1 MVICLHGRHELRL
14 EDVAMCTNPFDLFL
28 DYGIQIKGRSKAV
41 LTFTSQLTC
50 DCEGEQLAVALRMQS
65 QRLRQQAEIP

>member
-1 MVICLHGRHELRL
+1 
-14 EDVAMCTNPFDLFL
+14 MCTNPFDLFL

-50 DCEGEQLAVALRMQS
+50 DCEREQLAVALRMQS